1 VLNTVS
7 QNHLEDLM
15 GSTTPRWAAIVALA
29 VAVGC
34 SSSNPT
40 GPGQTG
46 GALPGNTGTAPTPK
60 ANDSA
65 EKQSMKGRVV
75 DARTGE
81 GIAKATVVAVQAQE
95 SETVASD
102 SPSVANAG
110 ATDSATASG
119 GATADVAPARPASRP
134 RSSGKKREPVKV
146 TADDKGH
153 FEIKDLVPG
162 LYAVTGYS
170 KNHVSVTFVGP
181 RPSKDDVTLALP
193 PQGEESGGYEISG
206 KVALISRKPAA
217 GVMVGAALPPG
228 LYAGAPAVTDADGG
242 FTLGDLPSGK
252 LLFASW
258 TTGDVGEVRTWG
270 VQRDVKVAEGKEKK
284 SGSPQITLRAV
295 ARSIVLSGKVDS
307 ANKAIK
313 PRQVQVMLSTEDG
326 AEVAL
331 LTRTP
336 DKDGHFRFSVPAP
349 EEKTTY
355 HLIASGVDSAGNATY
370 AHLHRL
376 AGQSFQYDLTL
387 PDLPATPS
395 VVTDTTPEWSWN
407 AAPEVSV
414 YRVRLETTGDDG
426 KTLWEGWTSGTSITL
441 PQVGSLA
448 LKHGESY
455 KFTVSAIKTQ
465 GAFELIEVA
474 STPWAAAASL
484 APREF
489 VAGEALKDDAPRNRP
504 ASLREETANE
514 SRPAPLAPPA
524 VTRREGASG
533 AAPYVPGPAAGG
545 AVSPAP
551 GGAAPRP
558 PTVPSPGATKPG
570 K

>member
-1 VLNTVS
+1 
-7 QNHLEDLM
+7 M
-15 GSTTPRWAAIVALA
+15 GSTTPRWAAAIVAL
-29 VAVGC
+29 VAVSLGC

-46 GALPGNTGTAPTPK
+46 GALPGNPGTAPTPK
-60 ANDSA
+60 ANESV

-81 GIAKATVVAVQAQE
+81 GIGKATVVAVQALE
-95 SETVASD
+95 SETVSEAAPAAATS
-102 SPSVANAG
+102 G
-110 ATDSATASG
+110 ATGSATGSMSATAD
-119 GATADVAPARPASRP
+119 AAPARAAISRP
-134 RSSGKKREPVKV
+134 KAGGKRREPVKV
-146 TADDKGH
+146 TADDKGN

-181 RPSKDDVTLALP
+181 RPSKDEVTVALP
-193 PQGEESGGYEISG
+193 PQGDDSGGYEISG
-206 KVALISRKPAA
+206 KVVLISRKPAA

-258 TTGDVGEVRTWG
+258 TTGDVGELKTWG

-284 SGSPQITLRAV
+284 SGSPQIALRAV
-295 ARSIVLSGKVDS
+295 AKSIVLSGKVDS

-313 PRQVQVMLSTEDG
+313 PRQVQVLLSTEDG
-326 AEVAL
+326 TEVPL

-349 EEKTTY
+349 EEKATY
-355 HLIASGVDSAGNATY
+355 HLVASGVDSAGNATY
-370 AHLHRL
+370 AHIHKI
-376 AGQSFQYDLTL
+376 AGPSFQYDLTL

-426 KTLWEGWTSGTSITL
+426 KTLW
-441 PQVGSLA
+441 
-448 LKHGESY
+448 
-455 KFTVSAIKTQ
+455 
-465 GAFELIEVA
+465 
-474 STPWAAAASL
+474 
-484 APREF
+484 
-489 VAGEALKDDAPRNRP
+489 
-504 ASLREETANE
+504 
-514 SRPAPLAPPA
+514 
-524 VTRREGASG
+524 
-533 AAPYVPGPAAGG
+533 
-545 AVSPAP
+545 
-551 GGAAPRP
+551 
-558 PTVPSPGATKPG
+558 
-570 K
+570 